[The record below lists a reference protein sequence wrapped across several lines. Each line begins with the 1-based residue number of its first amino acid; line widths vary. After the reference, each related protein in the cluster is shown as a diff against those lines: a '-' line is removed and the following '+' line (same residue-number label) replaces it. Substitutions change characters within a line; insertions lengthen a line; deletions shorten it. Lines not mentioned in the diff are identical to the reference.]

1 MIRGSKAIALSA
13 LTVVAA
19 GCAKP
24 DYNPGRAQYPRFKQT
39 RTVKS
44 IPSKQES
51 PPSILPQTHFAAGN
65 LLEQQGQISR
75 AIVQYRKAVAV
86 NHNFARGYHRLG
98 RALGLTG
105 KRREAITA
113 LSRAAE
119 LKPGSAVVRNDL
131 GYALMHSKRW
141 EEAEAEL
148 LAATEIQP
156 DFARAYIN
164 LGLVLS
170 RTGRFDEA
178 YASFRTVLPE
188 PDAYYNLGLMYRGQG
203 QYDKAAD
210 TFRRVLAID
219 ENFSAA
225 RTQLKQVTAQLNAGR
240 QVAEPSPV
248 FADAMDEV
256 DTHKLKLTA
265 DALREKRM
273 AANEPEPLR
282 PPLTPTARPTPIPQ
296 KIERSTLVARAQ
308 PAPVAAKTRKIE
320 TPAETTPWKVHR
332 GDSPDVLQNV
342 LDAVMASTGPRTAP
356 AVIDRAID
364 EAVQLSAQ
372 RAAASNRVAA
382 VAPVEPDDP
391 PSEAE
396 EFFDDDEVEAATFVE
411 RRRFAPTEEAVPE
424 IEPFMIPTPR
434 RAVTVVQ
441 TDTPWTAIPPR
452 AQVFQGREPP
462 QAAAHDSRIDWNGS
476 RVTLMELQ
484 DILDN
489 EERCFG
495 EMVARIDADWFADP
509 APIVDPSAKL
519 FAEAFTMEDT
529 PCEISVDGE
538 VLAAIDDESATTPI
552 ARKRTRASV
561 VSFGRTTR
569 ANVPV
574 RRTRT
579 WRPQVSRRQMERL
592 DALRER
598 VFGFDTAAKL
608 DELERKIQLAGN
620 DLRRLDD
627 ALEAGTTSSAGDER
641 LARPT
646 VVRVQVLERNRSDR
660 PAIPGPLGRSN
671 SPASLVELLGP
682 PSDLAETAAERRAVR
697 VRRDTT
703 VSAAITPGTRI
714 GWRKPFTS
722 LKELVAIAHNDVYCL
737 DGHDAALRDV
747 VEFARQHAEAAQP
760 EVRKV
765 SQRESSLRKDRAP
778 SPGRTGV
785 GAIGYP
791 RTSSTKREPARK

>member
-24 DYNPGRAQYPRFKQT
+24 DYIAGRAQYPRFKQT

-44 IPSKQES
+44 TPSKQES

-86 NHNFARGYHRLG
+86 NHNFAEGYHRLG

-119 LKPGSAVVRNDL
+119 LKSGSAVIRNDL

-141 EEAEAEL
+141 EEAETEL
-148 LAATEIQP
+148 RAATEIQP

-248 FADAMDEV
+248 FADAMDDV
-256 DTHKLKLTA
+256 DTHRLKFTA
-265 DALREKRM
+265 DAWREKRM

-282 PPLTPTARPTPIPQ
+282 PLRLTPTAQPTPMPQ
-296 KIERSTLVARAQ
+296 KIERSTLVAQAQ
-308 PAPVAAKTRKIE
+308 PAPVATKTRRIE

-356 AVIDRAID
+356 AVIDRAIQ
-364 EAVQLSAQ
+364 EAVQRSAQ

-452 AQVFQGREPP
+452 AQVFQRPEPP
-462 QAAAHDSRIDWNGS
+462 QATAYGSRIDWNGS

-489 EERCFG
+489 EERCFA
-495 EMVARIDADWFADP
+495 EMVARIDGELFADP

-552 ARKRTRASV
+552 ARRRTRASV
-561 VSFGRTTR
+561 ASFGRTTR
-569 ANVPV
+569 ASVPV
-574 RRTRT
+574 RRTHT

-608 DELERKIQLAGN
+608 DELERKIQLAVD
-620 DLRRLDD
+620 DLRHLDD
-627 ALEAGTTSSAGDER
+627 ALEAGTTSSIGEER

-646 VVRVQVLERNRSDR
+646 VVRVQVLERNRSGR
-660 PAIPGPLGRSN
+660 PAISGPRGHSKT
-671 SPASLVELLGP
+671 PASLVAFLGP
-682 PSDLAETAAERRAVR
+682 PIDLAETTAA
-697 VRRDTT
+697 RRDTP
-703 VSAAITPGTRI
+703 VFGAITLGTRI
-714 GWRKPFTS
+714 SWRKPFTS
-722 LKELVAIAHNDVYCL
+722 LEKLVAIAHNEVYCS

-747 VEFARQHAEAAQP
+747 VKFARQP

-765 SQRESSLRKDRAP
+765 SQRESTLRKDRAP
-778 SPGRTGV
+778 SSRRTGV
-785 GAIGYP
+785 KAIGYP